1 MDGSQGYQ
9 PNDRRHTFKFFG
21 SWEPM
26 EDLTVGWNATLQSGR
41 PKSLFGQGY
50 PSKDPNLNGGWGDTF
65 YIYTNE
71 CPDTNGNGECD
82 QDEKIYEKHDRG
94 TNGRTPW
101 TFNLD
106 LSAAYDFTVS
116 DIDMRASI
124 NVFNILNSQSE
135 ASVNEHY
142 EQNEGE
148 VNAYHNAA
156 YSWQTPR
163 YVRIGFEARF

>member
-1 MDGSQGYQ
+1 
-9 PNDRRHTFKFFG
+9 
-21 SWEPM
+21 
-26 EDLTVGWNATLQSGR
+26 
-41 PKSLFGQGY
+41 
-50 PSKDPNLNGGWGDTF
+50 
-65 YIYTNE
+65 
-71 CPDTNGNGECD
+71 
-82 QDEKIYEKHDRG
+82 
-94 TNGRTPW
+94 
-101 TFNLD
+101 
-106 LSAAYDFTVS
+106 VS

-148 VNAYHNAA
+148 VNAYHDAA